1 MRVDVKLEGLNG
13 VLETLKQLP
22 AEIVSRNGGPVRSA
36 LRKGALVIFKQ
47 AKSNLES
54 ATRSS
59 DSEKNYS
66 TGLLLQNLVTSR
78 GKPPLGVRGEVY
90 LVRVR
95 RKAYPRKGRT
105 VSTIK
110 AGSLLEYGSV
120 KQPAEPWLR
129 PALTTRAGEAMLTIE
144 SELRK
149 GIDRIQ
155 KKLARQNQGKK

>member
-1 MRVDVKLEGLNG
+1 MKVEVKLEGLQG
-13 VLETLKQLP
+13 VLETLKALP
-22 AEIVSRNGGPVRSA
+22 GELVSRNGGPVRSA
-36 LRKGALVIFKQ
+36 LRRGALVIFKQ

-54 ATRSS
+54 VTRSN
-59 DSEKNYS
+59 DPEKNYS

-78 GKPPLGVRGEVY
+78 GKPPAGVRGEVY

-95 RKAYPRKGRT
+95 RKRYPRKGRA

-129 PALTTRAGEAMLTIE
+129 PALNTKAQEAMRTFE
-144 SELRK
+144 VELLK
-149 GIDRIQ
+149 GIDRIK